1 MPTAASCCIQPQT
14 AEIFAVPLPGL
25 QVHWLTRVAMGGV
38 TMKALP
44 GQRMQGDML
53 PPAEKVPLGQGK
65 QPVSSTV
72 RVPVPGLQPGRRQ

>member
-1 MPTAASCCIQPQT
+1 M
-14 AEIFAVPLPGL
+14 PLPGL

-53 PPAEKVPLGQGK
+53 PPAE
-65 QPVSSTV
+65 
-72 RVPVPGLQPGRRQ
+72 